1 MTVVVNLPETVN
13 KTMDA
18 LARQLAERRRAAGL
32 SQLKLSELTGV
43 KQGTISQIERRC
55 HDPYLHT
62 YLTLLL
68 AIKAAE
74 ENRSDLF

>member
-1 MTVVVNLPETVN
+1 MLNLPEDVN

-18 LARQLAERRRAAGL
+18 LVRQLAQRRRAAGL

>member
-1 MTVVVNLPETVN
+1 MVNLPESVN

-18 LARQLAERRRAAGL
+18 LVQQLAQRRRAAGL

-68 AIKAAE
+68 VIQEAE
-74 ENRSDLF
+74 QNRSGLFL

>member
-1 MTVVVNLPETVN
+1 MINLPEDVN

-18 LARQLAERRRAAGL
+18 LVQQLAQRRRAAGI

-68 AIKAAE
+68 AIREAE
-74 ENRSDLF
+74 QDGTGLFL